1 MDLNQTDWKK
11 NNEEDNESI
20 IIDVRTQEEYNLGH
34 IKKSILI
41 DINQPDLFM
50 ESISNLDK
58 NHSYYV
64 LDKSEHYYNLS
75 NGLFDITV
83 EPLSKLWGFYNKEF
97 SLPKKKSID
106 SIKAY
111 IGFDKIEEQLSLK

>member
-64 LDKSEHYYNLS
+64 YCRTGSRSDMACRLMNQ
-75 NGLFDITV
+75 NGLKAFNLVGGIVEWIGDI
-83 EPLSKLWGFYNKEF
+83 
-97 SLPKKKSID
+97 
-106 SIKAY
+106 IKN
-111 IGFDKIEEQLSLK
+111 

>member
-11 NNEEDNESI
+11 NNKEEDESI

-58 NHSYYV
+58 RNSYYV
-64 LDKSEHYYNLS
+64 YCRTGVRSEMACSLMNQSGLTAYNLI
-75 NGLFDITV
+75 GGFV
-83 EPLSKLWGFYNKEF
+83 EWKGEIE
-97 SLPKKKSID
+97 KK
-106 SIKAY
+106 
-111 IGFDKIEEQLSLK
+111 